1 MKATELPRQEPGQH
15 RPPAPPAQVEGLH
28 PTALSAA
35 DLARRKRIRTLL
47 TVLRFAL
54 IFLFLL
60 IFLFP
65 VYWIAVGAFK
75 VEGEFYHYPP
85 VFWPSHFSFENFGR
99 GMTVFGGTQALTAS
113 LVVAVTNTVLVIVFG
128 VLLAY
133 SMGRFKVGGE
143 DMSFFVL
150 SLLFAPPVIA
160 TMPLFIIFK
169 TLKMLDTYPVLFL
182 SYILINMPFA
192 VWVMKGFFEDIP
204 HSIENAAL
212 LDGYSRFHAFRK
224 YVLPLAVPGIA
235 VTALF
240 VFLFS
245 WNEFLFAL
253 IFTRS
258 RAQTLPITLAGMT
271 GGHQIPWGEI
281 SALSLIAIT
290 PGVLLTL
297 FFQKYLVRGL
307 TFGAVKG

>member
-1 MKATELPRQEPGQH
+1 MSGTVLTQ
-15 RPPAPPAQVEGLH
+15 
-28 PTALSAA
+28 A
-35 DLARRKRIRTLL
+35 DIARRKRIRFLFST
-47 TVLRFAL
+47 LRFAL
-54 IFLFLL
+54 IFISLA

-65 VYWIAVGAFK
+65 VYWIAIGAFK
-75 VEGEFYHYPP
+75 GEGEFYHYPP
-85 VFWPSHFSFENFGR
+85 IFWPNHFSFENFGR
-99 GMTVFGGTQALTAS
+99 ALTVFGGTQGLVNS
-113 LVVAVTNTVLVIVFG
+113 LIVAVTNTALVTVFG

-133 SMGRFKVGGE
+133 SMGRFKVGG
-143 DMSFFVL
+143 DNLSFFVL

-160 TMPLFIIFK
+160 AMPLFLVFK
-169 TLKMLDTYPVLFL
+169 TLRMLDTHQVLFL
-182 SYILINMPFA
+182 SYVLINMPFA

-204 HSIENAAL
+204 KGIENAAL
-212 LDGYSRFHAFRK
+212 LDGYSRFQTFLK
-224 YVLPLAVPGIA
+224 YVLPLAVPGIV

-240 VFLFS
+240 VFIFS

-258 RAQTLPITLAGMT
+258 KVQTLPIVLAGMT

-290 PGVLLTL
+290 PGIILTL